1 MPNKEGLLWCVMVVC
16 LFVSVGLGLS
26 VLFEKFAFSPPAY
39 ISLPIFFAAVVM
51 DHTTT
56 KKALKSGA
64 HEVNPIVAQLIR
76 WLGMSKAFPVLL
88 AIMGVLV
95 YIIWANT
102 SPPEQLALA
111 FAFFT
116 VPIANGIGSVR
127 HRHSRS

>member
-1 MPNKEGLLWCVMVVC
+1 MPNKEGLLWWVMVVC

-26 VLFEKFAFSPPAY
+26 FLFEKLAFPVPAY
-39 ISLPIFFAAVVM
+39 ISLPIFFSAVIA

-64 HEVNPIVAQLIR
+64 HEVNPIVARLIR
-76 WLGMSKAFPVLL
+76 WLGMSKAFLVLL
-88 AIMGVLV
+88 AIIGLLA

-111 FAFFT
+111 FAFF
-116 VPIANGIGSVR
+116 VVLIANVIGSVK
-127 HRHSRS
+127 HRHSKS